1 MKVTLLVS
9 VDAMGVPAPLW
20 DCEYC
25 RRSNKRRFISGKFD
39 YTNADIAFIEGGIF
53 GAEVH
58 EIDSLFKEDM
68 ECSKASK

>member
-39 YTNADIAFIEGGIF
+39 YTNADIAFIDGEIF
-53 GAEVH
+53 GVV
-58 EIDSLFKEDM
+58 LRQKYMDM
-68 ECSKASK
+68 LKN